1 MHNSNKHQLFTITMN
16 SPYMCPCDAPW
27 TPEYQESHPRFD
39 DDDHSRYWCDE
50 TEDEYLDSL
59 YGVV

>member
-1 MHNSNKHQLFTITMN
+1 VSY
-16 SPYMCPCDAPW
+16 PYLDPNDAPW
-27 TPEYQESHPRFD
+27 TDEYAESYPRRVRKQLTG

-50 TEDEYLDSL
+50 TEDEYIDQL

>member
-1 MHNSNKHQLFTITMN
+1 MN